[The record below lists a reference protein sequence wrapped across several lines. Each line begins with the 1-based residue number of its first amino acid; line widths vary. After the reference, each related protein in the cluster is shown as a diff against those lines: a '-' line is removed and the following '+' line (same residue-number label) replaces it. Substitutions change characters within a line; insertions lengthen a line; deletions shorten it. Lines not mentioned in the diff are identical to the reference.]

1 MDKTFAEKLKETRK
15 AAGLS
20 QQSMADKMLIPKRTI
35 QDWEGGLRTPPSY
48 VQRFVINE
56 LAEKQ
61 VAEWREVVVN
71 GVGYHKECTAC
82 GTHWMLDSQE
92 HVCKETPFC
101 PGCGAKMESEDTE

>member
-1 MDKTFAEKLKETRK
+1 MDKTFAEKLKEARK

-35 QDWEGGLRTPPSY
+35 QDWEGELRTPPSY

-56 LAEKQ
+56 LATKQ
-61 VAEWREVVVN
+61 AAEWREVVVN
-71 GVGYHKECTAC
+71 GVGYHKECSHC
-82 GTHWMLDSQE
+82 GAHWMLDSSE

-101 PGCGAKMESEDTE
+101 PGCGAKMKEA

>member
-1 MDKTFAEKLKETRK
+1 MDKTFAEKLKEARK

-35 QDWEGGLRTPPSY
+35 QDWERGLRTPPPY

-61 VAEWREVVVN
+61 QHGEWVYGE
-71 GVGYHKECTAC
+71 YDIPHCSEC
-82 GTHWMLDSQE
+82 GFE
-92 HVCKETPFC
+92 PKGITPFC
-101 PGCGAKMESEDTE
+101 PMCGARMIIE